1 MEGVEGGGWNFI
13 WEIFYSDNKLGL
25 EDMEKSWMFDH
36 FEFRVVSRWVLE
48 RWALGSNFIIR
59 LGCRCGDGFF

>member
-25 EDMEKSWMFDH
+25 EDMEKSWMFDQ
-36 FEFRVVSRWVLE
+36 F
-48 RWALGSNFIIR
+48 
-59 LGCRCGDGFF
+59 